1 MQSWCF
7 LVVSLASGEGLKR
20 VNDLRQLPEKR
31 MACVLQVAKQIN
43 YSPKQPLWPAPPA
56 LYKEGAAPN
65 VALNPCFT
73 TGSPTPLFNKRIYA
87 KLKSRLFWHKR
98 DLHSAALVF

>member
-31 MACVLQVAKQIN
+31 MACVLQVAKQVD
-43 YSPKQPLWPAPPA
+43 YSPKQHILRA
-56 LYKEGAAPN
+56 LSVLSMEDAAPN
-65 VALNPCFT
+65 HAQ
-73 TGSPTPLFNKRIYA
+73 GPLRQ
-87 KLKSRLFWHKR
+87 KSVNTSYSTKEYMQN
-98 DLHSAALVF
+98 